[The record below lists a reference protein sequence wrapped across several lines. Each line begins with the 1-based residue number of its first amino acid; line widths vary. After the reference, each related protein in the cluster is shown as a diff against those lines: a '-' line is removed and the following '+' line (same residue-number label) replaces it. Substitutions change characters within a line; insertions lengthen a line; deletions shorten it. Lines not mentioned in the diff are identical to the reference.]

1 MRDLKRS
8 GVLALVITISAL
20 AVIATPGD
28 ATTFANRTLD
38 GSGNN
43 LRHYDWGRS
52 NTLYLRVAPT
62 YYADGVSSMATGPS
76 VRYVS
81 DRIFNDVGQNIFSE
95 NGVTQWGWLWG
106 Q

>member
-1 MRDLKRS
+1 MEFGWSSRSPSEGGKRRQRRGASSSERAIHLSPMGKGRKGPEVRMHDLKRS

-43 LRHYDWGRS
+43 VRNYDWGRS
-52 NTLYLRVAPT
+52 NTLYLRVAP
-62 YYADGVSSMATGPS
+62 
-76 VRYVS
+76 
-81 DRIFNDVGQNIFSE
+81 
-95 NGVTQWGWLWG
+95 
-106 Q
+106 